1 MILPQKNQRRII
13 LSLIL
18 VLLIVLI
25 LLCSSLY
32 FSSFLLNKSVTLYM
46 LVQAVEAQNWR
57 ELIKEFKEENPNINI
72 EIVEG
77 SDATDL
83 VEEVYANAFTQESS
97 INSIK
102 KPYDFSSQNRESHYD
117 HYDLVYMDII
127 WVSRFADKGW
137 LKNLKEEYKISENEL
152 QKFLPNDVKGGC
164 YKGGLYRIPF
174 HSDVGL
180 LYYRKDLLDE
190 RGIDHP
196 PETFGEL
203 IDFSNKLKKTSEK
216 PQWGYVWQGQQ
227 YEGLVAMF
235 VEVLESYGG
244 SWIDDKTRE
253 VELDKTRVLLDRTKE
268 AINFL
273 RRTIREN
280 KISPENVTNY
290 QEEETRKFFQEGEA
304 VFLRNWPYVWN
315 EANKADSD
323 IQGKFAIAPVV
334 HAEGQKSK
342 ACQGGWGLGISKFT
356 KHPKEAWKAVEFF
369 TSTATQKKY
378 ALRTGNMPSRR
389 SLFYDPQLVERY
401 SYYPTLLRI
410 LDNTD
415 NTVLRP
421 RIPDYHEASAILQQ
435 HLNSVLMKPN
445 IKPEEIEKEI
455 TAAADETREK
465 LQARKVTKADP
476 DRSCETVH

>member
-1 MILPQKNQRRII
+1 MSIPEKIPHRIS

-18 VLLIVLI
+18 RLLIVLI
-25 LLCSSLY
+25 LLCVSLY
-32 FSSFLLNKSVTLYM
+32 FSWVLWTKPVTLSI
-46 LVQAVEAQNWR
+46 LVQAVEAQEWR
-57 ELIKEFKEENPNINI
+57 KLIKEFKEENLNIDI

-83 VEEVYANAFTQESS
+83 VEEVYANAFDQESPT
-97 INSIK
+97 NLIK
-102 KPYDFSSQNRESHYD
+102 KLYNFFFQNGES

-127 WVSRFADKGW
+127 WVPRFADNGW
-137 LKNLKEEYKISENEL
+137 LMDLSKKISDKEL
-152 QKFLPNDVKGGC
+152 KKFLRNDVNGGR
-164 YKGGLYRIPF
+164 YKKGLYRIPV

-190 RGIDHP
+190 GGIDHP

-216 PQWGYVWQGQQ
+216 PHWGYVWQGQQ

-235 VEVLESYGG
+235 VEVLYSSGG
-244 SWIDDKTRE
+244 SWINEKTLE
-253 VELDKTRVLLDRTKE
+253 VELDKPEILPKTLE
-268 AINFL
+268 AIKFL
-273 RRTIREN
+273 HSTISEQ
-280 KISPENVTNY
+280 ISPRNVTTY
-290 QEEETRKFFQEGEA
+290 QEEETRRLFQEGEA

-334 HAEGQKSK
+334 HAEDQKSR

-356 KHPKEAWKAVEFF
+356 KHPDEAWKAVEFF
-369 TSTATQKKY
+369 TSAATQKKY

-401 SYYPTLLRI
+401 SHYPTLLNI
-410 LDNTD
+410 LN

-421 RIPDYHEASAILQQ
+421 RIPLYHKASAILQK
-435 HLNSVLMKPN
+435 HLNYVLTNQN

-455 TAAADETREK
+455 QTAAFETRK
-465 LQARKVTKADP
+465 LLSPGKVTKEGS
-476 DRSCETVH
+476 DRSREAVHYPNTASTARE